1 VPLLHLIGLSVIL
14 GLIFRVVLLLEVRDA
29 SRTKASGLALGGGVG
44 VPRDSREGVESAEV
58 NRFGTM
64 VTEGRFVFHNRDKY
78 GGCGMDCKF
87 ILLPLYYAVGATGKG
102 VIQLVKG
109 LPSVPHHKGKGFT
122 VKAVSRKVRPATLA
136 RGLGE
141 VGVEGVAPLGGILIK
156 GTEGVDRNKFFCDLV
171 FHTPLL

>member
-1 VPLLHLIGLSVIL
+1 
-14 GLIFRVVLLLEVRDA
+14 
-29 SRTKASGLALGGGVG
+29 
-44 VPRDSREGVESAEV
+44 
-58 NRFGTM
+58 
-64 VTEGRFVFHNRDKY
+64 
-78 GGCGMDCKF
+78 MDCKF
-87 ILLPLYYAVGATGKG
+87 ILLPLYYAVGATGKD

-122 VKAVSRKVRPATLA
+122 IKAVSRKVRPATLA

-141 VGVEGVAPLGGILIK
+141 VGVKGVAPLGGVLVK